1 MRAAAS
7 GHSFTDIACTDGV
20 MLRLERMNRV
30 LEVDRGAGLA
40 KVEAGIVIRDLSEAL
55 AREGLALE
63 NLGDIDVQTVAGAIS
78 TATHGTGE
86 RFGNISAQVEA
97 LELVTAD
104 GSVVECSRESDPDLW
119 RAARV
124 GLGSLGAIATV
135 TFRVVPA
142 FTIRRHDHPLPLDEA
157 FARLDE
163 LAAANDHFEFY
174 VFPHTRTALC
184 RESKHTEEPPDPYGR
199 VRGVPARDGAREPRP
214 RAAVRDR
221 QAVPRAHSGDQPP
234 DHPHPVRIG
243 EDRCQPP
250 RLLHAAP
257 GAVHRDGVRDAA
269 RETGRKRSA
278 RVLDMIERRGY
289 AVPFPIEYRIVAG
302 DDAYLSTAHERD
314 TVYIAVHMY
323 RGMTWEPYFR
333 AVEAIMDDYEGRPHW
348 GKRHFQSA
356 ATLAPRYPEW
366 DRFQAVRARLD
377 PEGHFQNEYAKRVLG
392 PVGTRRGGV
401 APSPHAGRNSSG
413 VCPCCQAP
421 AGGMMCGMDA
431 PRRIVI
437 VGFPGVQTLDMIG
450 PAEVFRTADALEPG
464 TYSVEVVAAES
475 GPLPSTSVGLVADRA
490 FRNSRGAID
499 TLIVPGGP
507 GSRDAARD
515 RATVSWVRARRGAGR
530 AACAPCAPAR
540 SSWPRPACSTATA
553 PPPTGRAATGSRS
566 VTRM

>member
-1 MRAAAS
+1 MWRNWAGDQQCVPAAVERPGSVEELRSAVTRAVDAGQTVRAAAS

-174 VFPHTRTALC
+174 VFPAHAHRAVP
-184 RESKHTEEPPDPYGR
+184 REQAHRGAAGSLRPG
-199 VRGVPARDGAREPRP
+199 RGVPARDGAREPRP

-221 QAVPRAHSGDQPP
+221 QAVPRAHSGDQPA
-234 DHPHPVRIG
+234 DHPHAGRIR

-250 RLLHAAP
+250 RLLDPAP
-257 GAVHRDGVRDAA
+257 GAFHRDGVRDPA
-269 RETGRKRSA
+269 RRTGR
-278 RVLDMIERRGY
+278 RR
-289 AVPFPIEYRIVAG
+289 
-302 DDAYLSTAHERD
+302 
-314 TVYIAVHMY
+314 
-323 RGMTWEPYFR
+323 
-333 AVEAIMDDYEGRPHW
+333 
-348 GKRHFQSA
+348 
-356 ATLAPRYPEW
+356 
-366 DRFQAVRARLD
+366 
-377 PEGHFQNEYAKRVLG
+377 
-392 PVGTRRGGV
+392 
-401 APSPHAGRNSSG
+401 
-413 VCPCCQAP
+413 C
-421 AGGMMCGMDA
+421 
-431 PRRIVI
+431 
-437 VGFPGVQTLDMIG
+437 
-450 PAEVFRTADALEPG
+450 
-464 TYSVEVVAAES
+464 
-475 GPLPSTSVGLVADRA
+475 
-490 FRNSRGAID
+490 
-499 TLIVPGGP
+499 
-507 GSRDAARD
+507 
-515 RATVSWVRARRGAGR
+515 
-530 AACAPCAPAR
+530 
-540 SSWPRPACSTATA
+540 PACW
-553 PPPTGRAATGSRS
+553 R
-566 VTRM
+566 

>member
-1 MRAAAS
+1 MWRNWAGDQQCVPAAVERPASVEELRSAITRAVDAGQTVRATAS

-20 MLRLERMNRV
+20 MLRLEQMNRV

-157 FARLDE
+157 LARLDE

-184 RESKHTEEPPDPYGR
+184 RESKHTEEPPAPYGR
-199 VRGVPARDGAREPRP
+199 VEEFLRETVLENHALALLCGIGKRFPGRIPAINRLITRTLSGSVKTDASHRVFSTRRLTRFTEMEY
-214 RAAVRDR
+214 
-221 QAVPRAHSGDQPP
+221 AVPRS
-234 DHPHPVRIG
+234 
-243 EDRCQPP
+243 
-250 RLLHAAP
+250 
-257 GAVHRDGVRDAA
+257 DGPEALR
-269 RETGRKRSA
+269 

-302 DDAYLSTAHERD
+302 DDAYLSTAHERE

-333 AVEAIMDDYEGRPHW
+333 AVEAIMDDYGGRPHW

-366 DRFQAVRARLD
+366 DRFHAVRARLD

-392 PVGTRRGGV
+392 PVGAR
-401 APSPHAGRNSSG
+401 
-413 VCPCCQAP
+413 
-421 AGGMMCGMDA
+421 
-431 PRRIVI
+431 
-437 VGFPGVQTLDMIG
+437 
-450 PAEVFRTADALEPG
+450 
-464 TYSVEVVAAES
+464 VETSAA
-475 GPLPSTSVGLVADRA
+475 
-490 FRNSRGAID
+490 
-499 TLIVPGGP
+499 
-507 GSRDAARD
+507 
-515 RATVSWVRARRGAGR
+515 
-530 AACAPCAPAR
+530 
-540 SSWPRPACSTATA
+540 
-553 PPPTGRAATGSRS
+553 
-566 VTRM
+566 